1 MQVIFRAGGKHES
14 AGIQMEPDDTSKVR
28 DLVETKMI
36 SICLCG
42 GSVIDTEKESR
53 EKGKFQS
60 CNENFTL
67 I

>member
-1 MQVIFRAGGKHES
+1 MQ
-14 AGIQMEPDDTSKVR
+14 PDDTSKVR

-36 SICLCG
+36 SVCLCG
-42 GSVIDTEKESR
+42 GSVIDTEKEYR
-53 EKGKFQS
+53 GKGKFQS

>member
-1 MQVIFRAGGKHES
+1 
-14 AGIQMEPDDTSKVR
+14 MEPDDTSKVR

-42 GSVIDTEKESR
+42 GNVIDTKKEYR
-53 EKGKFQS
+53 GKGKFRS

-67 I
+67 IWLESILMYPVNYNA